1 MGKYLYTW
9 HWSTGGGNQVWADTE
24 EQAIESAKAV
34 SSRLCLVYPIAV
46 TNLRRVGERG
56 DKAVDRYFDSISRD

>member
-9 HWSTGGGNQVWADTE
+9 HWVGGGGNQAWADSE
-24 EQAIESAKAV
+24 EQAIEKAEAV
-34 SSRLCLVYPIAV
+34 WSSGVV